1 MYFIFA
7 FLLPSICRYNNH
19 QKLYFELGNSYTP
32 IIKRNN
38 SDTFKNKITNQDAA
52 LIPLKDL
59 PKHKPLW

>member
-7 FLLPSICRYNNH
+7 FLLPSISRYSNH
-19 QKLYFELGNSYTP
+19 QKLYFELGNGYAP
-32 IIKRNN
+32 IIKRNT
-38 SDTFKNKITNQDAA
+38 SDTFKNKISNQDAA